1 MTPALVELEEHP
13 EAAVV
18 RVRASLDAAVTG
30 ELRAVLTRAAERHPR
45 LVVDLAGV
53 PTVDTTALG
62 VLVRAHRAAR
72 RHEGVVCLAGASRFV
87 ITVLHTMHVDGLFP
101 LFDDCAEAL
110 DWLRTSAVATA

>member
-1 MTPALVELEEHP
+1 MSPAQVELEEHP

-30 ELRAVLTRAAERHPR
+30 QLRTVLARAAEAHPH

-53 PTVDTTALG
+53 PMLDTAALG
-62 VLVRAHRAAR
+62 ALVRAHRAAR
-72 RHEGVVCLAGASRFV
+72 RHDGTVCLAGASRVV

-110 DWLRTSAVATA
+110 DWLRTSQVATA